1 MMNNIDLEEQYLNV
15 NTEQKKN
22 KEFNKRIKDINQLG
36 QQIIFNN
43 KLKIKSEQAYSEN
56 NEKDLFY
63 DLDEN
68 YFSDCNLSEIA
79 NQNKI
84 EE

>member
-1 MMNNIDLEEQYLNV
+1 MNNIDLEEQYLNV